1 MIQSIAIFCLWCG
14 APAAF
19 DVAPGP
25 APLTILRWSEQAHL
39 QVLFN
44 FRLVTEFNT
53 VAVAGTLEPL
63 EALRR
68 MLRRTH
74 LRAEYTN
81 ARTVAVF
88 EDQHYCHP
96 EWGAAAPL
104 PPCLPQPLT
113 IRLDH
118 EP

>member
-1 MIQSIAIFCLWCG
+1 MMHAFAIFCLWCG

-25 APLTILRWSEQAHL
+25 APHAILQWSEQAHL

-44 FRLVTEFNT
+44 SRLITEFDT
-53 VAVAGTLEPL
+53 VAVAGTFEPL
-63 EALRR
+63 DALRR
-68 MLRRTH
+68 MLKRTH
-74 LRAEYTN
+74 LRAEYTT

-88 EDQHYCHP
+88 EAQPYCHP

-104 PPCLPQPLT
+104 PPCVQTPLA
-113 IRLDH
+113 IA
-118 EP
+118 P

>member
-1 MIQSIAIFCLWCG
+1 MIEPIVIFCLWCG

-19 DVAPGP
+19 DVARGP
-25 APLTILRWSEQAHL
+25 APYTILRWSEQAHL

-44 FRLVTEFNT
+44 FDLVTEFDT
-53 VAVAGTLEPL
+53 VAVTGTFEPL
-63 EALRR
+63 DALRR
-68 MLRRTH
+68 MLKRTH
-74 LRAEYTN
+74 LRARYTN

-88 EDQHYCHP
+88 EDQNYCHP

-104 PPCLPQPLT
+104 PPCVPQPLT
-113 IRLDH
+113 IRAGY

>member
-1 MIQSIAIFCLWCG
+1 MIHAVAIFCLWCG

-19 DVAPGP
+19 DVGPGP
-25 APLTILRWSEQAHL
+25 APRTILQWSEQAHL

-44 FRLVTEFNT
+44 SRLVTEFDT
-53 VAVAGTLEPL
+53 VAVAGTFEPL
-63 EALRR
+63 DALRR
-68 MLRRTH
+68 MLKRTH
-74 LRAEYTN
+74 LRAEYVN

-104 PPCLPQPLT
+104 PPCLPQLLT
-113 IRLDH
+113 IRAGD